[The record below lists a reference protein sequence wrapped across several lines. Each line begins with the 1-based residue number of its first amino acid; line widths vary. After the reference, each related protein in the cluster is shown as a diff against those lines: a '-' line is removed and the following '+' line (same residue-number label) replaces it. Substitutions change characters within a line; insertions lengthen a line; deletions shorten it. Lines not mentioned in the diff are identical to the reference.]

1 MPLVRIDLNAGK
13 SAQYRQTIGEI
24 VYRAMVGILNS
35 PEDDKFQ
42 VLTDHPNG
50 DLNVTQSYLGIEHT
64 SDVILIQIT
73 LNLGRS
79 TEQKRAF
86 YKRVADDLNS
96 QLGLRRE
103 DVIINLV
110 ETGKENWSFG
120 NGEAPYATA

>member
-1 MPLVRIDLNAGK
+1 MLTEHPL
-13 SAQYRQTIGEI
+13 
-24 VYRAMVGILNS
+24 
-35 PEDDKFQ
+35 
-42 VLTDHPNG
+42 G
-50 DLNVTQSYLGIEHT
+50 DLNVAKSYLGIEHT
-64 SDVILIQIT
+64 SDAVLIQIT

-79 TEQKRAF
+79 TEQKRTF
-86 YKRVADDLNS
+86 YRRIADDLHA

>member
-13 SAQYRQTIGEI
+13 PAQYRQAMGDI
-24 VYRAMVGILNS
+24 VYRAMLEVLKV

-42 VLTDHPNG
+42 VLTEHPLGN
-50 DLNVTQSYLGIEHT
+50 LNVAKSYLGIEHS
-64 SDVILIQIT
+64 SDVVLIQIT

-86 YKRVADDLNS
+86 YGRVADDLHA

-103 DVIINLV
+103 DVIISLV
-110 ETGKENWSFG
+110 ETAKENWSFG

>member
-1 MPLVRIDLNAGK
+1 MPLVRINLNPGK
-13 SAQYRQTIGEI
+13 PAQYRQAMGDI
-24 VYRAMVGILNS
+24 VYRAMVDILKS

-42 VLTDHPNG
+42 VLTEHPPG
-50 DLNVTQSYLGIEHT
+50 DLNIAKSYLGIEYS

-86 YKRVADDLNS
+86 YRRVADDLHA

-120 NGEAPYATA
+120 NGEAPYAIA